1 MYNRRQL
8 RYNSS
13 TGFGFAPSRQ
23 YGRNI
28 FNIKTFV
35 VYLAMLV
42 LSLLYIGLVA

>member
-1 MYNRRQL
+1 MYQKRQL

-35 VYLAMLV
+35 IYVAMFL
-42 LSLLYIGLVA
+42 LSLLYIGLMA

>member
-35 VYLAMLV
+35 IYLTMFL